1 MVFFS
6 NLADDQGIIYILICV
21 AGYPQ
26 RCAHLCL
33 EELQQT
39 VCVDVRVSIL
49 FPAGPILTRI
59 VLNLCLLQFI
69 AKVGEKALTAKER
82 SLDKQCGGFMQ
93 SLCQKF
99 DNVGEVDK
107 IAALSKKVDTVKI
120 VMQENVDAAL
130 QNCVKLESIEMAAGT
145 RLWYY

>member
-1 MVFFS
+1 
-6 NLADDQGIIYILICV
+6 
-21 AGYPQ
+21 
-26 RCAHLCL
+26 
-33 EELQQT
+33 
-39 VCVDVRVSIL
+39 
-49 FPAGPILTRI
+49 
-59 VLNLCLLQFI
+59 
-69 AKVGEKALTAKER
+69 VGEKALTAKER

-107 IAALSKKVDTVKI
+107 IAALSKKVDTVKM

-145 RLWYY
+145 RL